1 MRRLHLGE
9 QVGPVRVRLQHRRV
23 LVAEH
28 ELDLPVLPALEAA
41 ARRERGPD
49 RRVLG
54 RRHRREHVPGVDHLL
69 HDLADAGEHLE
80 GALEL
85 VARDRADGGAQLVQ
99 EQLHPELGH
108 LVLDDEQHLVVRAGA
123 QVLRAE
129 QLVEMEVVAVAHL
142 AAEVDLRRFAGDDLG
157 RRRRRR
163 ACVLHR
169 HVTLPRRAK
178 RSSRQAPLSST
189 SCSCSAA
196 SHAST

>member
-1 MRRLHLGE
+1 M
-9 QVGPVRVRLQHRRV
+9 RVRLQHRRV
-23 LVAEH
+23 LVAEQ

-69 HDLADAGEHLE
+69 HDLADAREHLE
-80 GALEL
+80 GALQL
-85 VARDRADGGAQLVQ
+85 VARDRADGRAQLVQ
-99 EQLHPELGH
+99 EQLHPQLGH
-108 LVLDDEQHLVVRAGA
+108 LVLDDEQHLVVRARA

-129 QLVEMEVVAVAHL
+129 HLVEMEVVAVAHL
-142 AAEVDLRRFAGDDLG
+142 AAEVELRRFAGDDLG

-163 ACVLHR
+163 RAGVLHR